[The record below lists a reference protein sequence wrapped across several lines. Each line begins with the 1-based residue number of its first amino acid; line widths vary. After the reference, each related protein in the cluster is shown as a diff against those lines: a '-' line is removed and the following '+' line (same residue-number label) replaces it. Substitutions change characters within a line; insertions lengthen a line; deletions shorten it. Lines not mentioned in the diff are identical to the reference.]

1 MISVFCQLFCTGSL
15 IYFVYVYG
23 RLLQCTGRNI
33 TNFFLVREV
42 PVVAALFPLP
52 IGPYIF
58 PIIPFGNATDWN
70 FTQRTLL

>member
-42 PVVAALFPLP
+42 PVVAALF
-52 IGPYIF
+52 
-58 PIIPFGNATDWN
+58 TDWSIHISN
-70 FTQRTLL
+70 NSIW